1 MAFTGIVFLLFTLVA
16 LASAASSARE
26 FSESLVVVD
35 RRSLESD
42 RIGRGHANLI
52 KRSAES
58 NSQEEKEQ
66 REEDLETAAGT
77 NVLRPLFVYRRQ
89 LAYKNRNR
97 RAKKGSRRPQRNA

>member
-1 MAFTGIVFLLFTLVA
+1 MAFTGIVFLLLVLVA
-16 LASAASSARE
+16 LASVTSARE
-26 FSESLVVVD
+26 FSESVVVD

-42 RIGRGHANLI
+42 RIGRGHANLA

-66 REEDLETAAGT
+66 HEEDLETAAGT